1 MGRNDI
7 YNMFSWL
14 KRIVSNVPNVSNI
27 LVEATRVLNQMYGI
41 EIDDDEEQ
49 EQEQQKEQDQEEQQ
63 VKEHK
68 YQDKYLDRYL
78 TAQSGCVPVNSFV
91 IEMTPVGNV
100 IMQYNKEKESFVYYS
115 DHIIPYRY
123 LETVSRKYVCIFNC
137 KQLFIERHEEVV
149 VKEEKEK
156 EKEPRRFNV
165 LNQTAQKH
173 VPVKKEEKEVKMN
186 RYSNSGRFSNFATL
200 QPVAKHIT
208 DKKRLMTFSEF
219 KTFIK
224 KA

>member
-7 YNMFSWL
+7 YNMFLWL
-14 KRIVSNVPNVSNI
+14 KRIVPNV
-27 LVEATRVLNQMYGI
+27 LLEATRVLNQMYGI

-49 EQEQQKEQDQEEQQ
+49 EQEQEQQKEQGQEEQQ
-63 VKEHK
+63 VKELK
-68 YQDKYLDRYL
+68 YEDKYLDRYL

-149 VKEEKEK
+149 VKEEKEEK

-165 LNQTAQKH
+165 LNQTAQKQ
-173 VPVKKEEKEVKMN
+173 VLVKKEEKEVKMN

>member
-1 MGRNDI
+1 
-7 YNMFSWL
+7 MFSWL
-14 KRIVSNVPNVSNI
+14 KRIVPNV
-27 LVEATRVLNQMYGI
+27 LLEATRVLNQMYGI
-41 EIDDDEEQ
+41 EIDDDGEQEQ
-49 EQEQQKEQDQEEQQ
+49 EQEQQKEQGQEEQQ
-63 VKEHK
+63 VKELK
-68 YQDKYLDRYL
+68 YEDKYLDRYL
-78 TAQSGCVPVNSFV
+78 TAQSGCGPVNSFV

-149 VKEEKEK
+149 VKEEKEEK

-165 LNQTAQKH
+165 LNQTSQKQ

>member
-1 MGRNDI
+1 
-7 YNMFSWL
+7 MFAWL
-14 KRIVSNVPNVSNI
+14 KRFVPNV
-27 LVEATRVLNQMYGI
+27 LLEATHVLNQMYGI

-49 EQEQQKEQDQEEQQ
+49 EEQEQQKEQEQEQKEQQ
-63 VKEHK
+63 VKEVK
-68 YQDKYLDRYL
+68 YEDKYLDRFL

-137 KQLFIERHEEVV
+137 KQLFIERHEEL
-149 VKEEKEK
+149 VKEEKEKEEKEKEEK

-165 LNQTAQKH
+165 LNQSQKQ
-173 VPVKKEEKEVKMN
+173 VPAKKEQREVKMN

-219 KTFIK
+219 KAFVKTSSLSS
-224 KA
+224 

>member
-1 MGRNDI
+1 
-7 YNMFSWL
+7 MFSWL

-49 EQEQQKEQDQEEQQ
+49 EQQQKEQDQEQQQ

-68 YQDKYLDRYL
+68 YEDKYLDRYL

-149 VKEEKEK
+149 VKEEEK

-165 LNQTAQKH
+165 LNQTAQKQ

>member
-1 MGRNDI
+1 
-7 YNMFSWL
+7 MFSWL

-41 EIDDDEEQ
+41 EIDDDEEH
-49 EQEQQKEQDQEEQQ
+49 EQQKEQDQEEQQ

-68 YQDKYLDRYL
+68 YEDKYLDRYL

-149 VKEEKEK
+149 KEEKEK

-165 LNQTAQKH
+165 LNQTAQKQ